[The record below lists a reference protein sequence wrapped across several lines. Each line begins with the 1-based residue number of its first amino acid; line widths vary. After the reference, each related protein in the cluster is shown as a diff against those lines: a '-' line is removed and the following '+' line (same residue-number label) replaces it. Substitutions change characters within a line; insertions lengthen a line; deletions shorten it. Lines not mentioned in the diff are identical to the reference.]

1 LDQQHAPQPALIMDQ
16 SGSFRLG
23 HRPIFLEEQIF
34 HTDLSIDLFPATGF
48 GTDIEEQN
56 ENMNTT
62 KPVHRDIQRNFGRTR
77 RIIRR
82 AFTLTEMLIIISIIA
97 ILIGLLFPAAAAV
110 RQAARQ
116 AHCQSNL
123 KQLMLATLNYESK
136 GGGFPPGDDGR
147 GQSFMVSLL
156 PFLEQD
162 ALWEQSKD
170 RLEPSESYLDRW
182 SKLSRHQLPHVICP
196 AATPENHEAT
206 LIGQGKF
213 ASHYYGIA
221 GPVGSAWN
229 LDRTQQ
235 YTYRDLGPNPA
246 GLIAIQG
253 IFSPRENGTFASTRM
268 QQVSDGISNTFAL
281 GEISEFQTT
290 NETEPPKRS
299 GWAFGARYDAS
310 KRVTKL
316 YSVKSI
322 NHSVSAVVETLY
334 DTPIASNH
342 LDSVHFAMVDGS
354 VQNVSKHILLDVLK
368 SFSSINEGEALRGF
382 DEEY

>member
-1 LDQQHAPQPALIMDQ
+1 
-16 SGSFRLG
+16 
-23 HRPIFLEEQIF
+23 
-34 HTDLSIDLFPATGF
+34 
-48 GTDIEEQN
+48 
-56 ENMNTT
+56 
-62 KPVHRDIQRNFGRTR
+62 
-77 RIIRR
+77 
-82 AFTLTEMLIIISIIA
+82 MLIIISIIA

-123 KQLMLATLNYESK
+123 KQIMLATLNYESK
-136 GGGFPPGDDGR
+136 GCGFPPGDDGR
-147 GQSFMVSLL
+147 GQSWIVSLL

-162 ALWEQSKD
+162 ALWELAID
-170 RLEPSESYLDRW
+170 RLESGESYLDRW

-196 AATPENHEAT
+196 AATPENGEAS

-221 GPVGSAWN
+221 GPVGSSWN

-235 YTYRDLGPNPA
+235 YTYRDLGANPD
-246 GLIAIQG
+246 GLIGLQG
-253 IFSPRENGTFASTRM
+253 IYSPRENGTFTATRM
-268 QQVSDGISNTFAL
+268 QHVADGISNTFAY

-290 NETEPPKRS
+290 EANEPAERS
-299 GWAFGARYDAS
+299 GWAFGAGYDSS
-310 KRVTKL
+310 KRVLKI

-322 NHSVSAVVETLY
+322 NHPVSAVVETLN

-354 VQNVSKHILLDVLK
+354 VQNVSKHVLLDVLK
-368 SFSSINEGEALRGF
+368 SFASIGEGESLRSLN
-382 DEEY
+382 EEF